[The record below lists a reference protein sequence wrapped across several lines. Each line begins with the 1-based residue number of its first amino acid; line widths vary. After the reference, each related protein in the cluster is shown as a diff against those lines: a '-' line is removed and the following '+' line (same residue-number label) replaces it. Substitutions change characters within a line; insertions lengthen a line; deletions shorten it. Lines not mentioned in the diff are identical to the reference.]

1 MQDSFRQ
8 RSSDFQVATTE
19 SRADQ
24 VSTERPRST
33 SRCGGRPDRCRNRLR
48 GYNFQPRALLYLT
61 EMMRLAEDGVMFTI
75 ARFEK
80 RFSYLQGHCE
90 IPRIACG
97 DKKKNNTFPRFWGSL
112 S

>member
-8 RSSDFQVATTE
+8 RSSDFQLSTTE

-24 VSTERPRST
+24 VSAERPRPT
-33 SRCGGRPDRCRNRLR
+33 SRCGGRDRCRNRLR
-48 GYNFQPRALLYLT
+48 RYNFQPRPLLYLT

-80 RFSYLQGHCE
+80 RFSYLQGHRE
-90 IPRIACG
+90 ILRIACG
-97 DKKKNNTFPRFWGSL
+97 DKNKSNTFPRFGVP
-112 S
+112 